1 MTPLKFLLL
10 PVGSAGDVH
19 PFLGLAIELRKRGHE
34 VVLGV
39 CGAFEQAAR
48 RTGARYI
55 EIGTAEDYDAAVR
68 DPDLWKPGLKSLR
81 VVARLACQAGDRQAE
96 VVRDEFEPGRTVVAA
111 GALAFGARIAQEKF
125 DVPTA
130 SIQLAPS
137 VFQSC
142 ESPPRLPLLWM
153 PDWMPHGVKRAIW
166 RLASAAG
173 DSAGRRPINE
183 LRKRW
188 GLEPVRDIFG
198 AWWHSPQRVIGMF
211 PDWFAPPPSDWPE
224 QVRLTDFPLFD
235 DGSDQSLPAALE
247 AFLGAGEPPIVFAP
261 GSANAQARP
270 FFDAAIGACHALER
284 RGVLLTK
291 YADQVPTELPAT
303 LLHVDYAPL
312 TTLLPRAAA
321 LVHTGGIGTLSQGLA
336 AGVPQ
341 VIRPV
346 VHDQYDNASRA
357 VTFGVAAEI
366 DRRRLDRATLA
377 NALDRLLTAPEVA
390 AATSRCAARLAARRG
405 IPATCDLLEH
415 LAP

>member
-1 MTPLKFLLL
+1 MTNYKFLLL

-19 PFLGLAIELRKRGHE
+19 PFLGLAIELRRRGHE

-39 CGAFEQAAR
+39 CGAFEDAAQ
-48 RTGARYI
+48 RTGARYV

-68 DPDLWKPGLKSLR
+68 NPDLWKPGMKSLR
-81 VVARLACQAGDRQAE
+81 VVAQLACEAGQKQVE
-96 VVRDEFEPGRTVVAA
+96 VVRDEFEPGRTIVAA

-137 VFQSC
+137 VFYSC

-153 PDWMPHGVKRAIW
+153 PDWMPHLLKRGIW

-173 DSAGRRPINE
+173 DSAAKRPINE
-183 LRKRW
+183 LRQQW
-188 GLEPVRDIFG
+188 GLGPVRDIFG
-198 AWWHSPQRVIGMF
+198 SWWHSPQRVIGMF
-211 PDWFAPPPSDWPE
+211 PDWFAPPPGDWPE
-224 QVRLTDFPLFD
+224 QLRLTDFPLFD
-235 DGSDQSLPAALE
+235 DGSDTSLPETLE
-247 AFLGAGEPPIVFAP
+247 AFLDAGDPPIVFAP
-261 GSANAQARP
+261 GSANAQARS
-270 FFDAAIGACHALER
+270 FFSAAVKACNTLER

-291 YADQVPTELPAT
+291 YVDQAPSNLPANV
-303 LLHVDYAPL
+303 LHVDYAPL

-341 VIRPV
+341 VIRPM

-357 VTFGVAAEI
+357 VALGVAEEI
-366 DRRRLDRATLA
+366 DRRRFNGAALA
-377 NALDRLLTAPEVA
+377 GALDRLLTDPAVA
-390 AATSRCAARLAARRG
+390 ASATQCAARLVDRRG
-405 IPATCDLLEH
+405 IPDTCDLLEQ